1 MCFGYSVTKERLNWS
16 YNLPTGEEMK
26 KVKNIVIGGIQQKV
40 FNLVLVT
47 IVLMVAAYTAVI
59 LYQGRN
65 LELLTEETNLRQKE
79 AIAAISEETMSAV
92 VGESL
97 TVQTQMAAAL
107 VDDLFAGLSSTVQI
121 LSDSAAELLKT
132 PEIYSARPFSLPD
145 PATDGTVTMQLV
157 GETGRMPED
166 LAVTEKLG
174 LLANLSDLMVSLYRN
189 EGTSSVYIAVPEG
202 YMLCVDDKAGARVDS
217 QGNYLT
223 IPIRERPWYLG
234 AAQSDSLFFTDVL
247 QDTFTGEIGITCS
260 MPVRQ
265 NGRLVA
271 VVAADMFLNEMA
283 QAVESSGDA
292 VNYTCIINDK
302 GHVLFSPMN
311 QGTLSARAA
320 DSASDL
326 RFSEQEDLAAFIR
339 DALGGMTGIR
349 ELNLDGDLVYLS
361 GAPVETL
368 GWTVVSVVDK
378 AATERPTV
386 MMEQQV
392 DEVLA
397 DAAVSYN
404 QRLNRSKQTILIMLL
419 LILVLGCIAANRV
432 SRQIVRP
439 LDRMTSRVGSLSGED
454 LQFKMEPE
462 YRTGDEIEILAE
474 SFATLSARTLHYID
488 QVKQVTAEKERI
500 GAELNMATAI
510 QASQLPRLFPAFPNR
525 PEFDI
530 YATMDPAKEVG
541 GDFYDFFLVDDD
553 HIAMVLAD
561 VSGKGV
567 PAALFM
573 MVSRVLI
580 KSHLQSGESPAQV
593 LAAVNNQLCDGND
606 PGFFVTVWL
615 AVLEISTGRG
625 VAANAGHEHPALRRA
640 GGEYALVVYRHSPA
654 VAVMDGISFREH
666 SFELHPGDSV
676 FVFTDG
682 VSEATNAEEELFGTD
697 RMLDALNRQPDADP
711 MTILRNVKEDIDAFV
726 GDAEQFDDI
735 TMLCLKYVGPD
746 AVKAVRKQN
755 SLSDGS
761 DNGKG

>member
-1 MCFGYSVTKERLNWS
+1 
-16 YNLPTGEEMK
+16 MK

>member
-1 MCFGYSVTKERLNWS
+1 
-16 YNLPTGEEMK
+16 MK

-59 LYQGRN
+59 LYHSRN
-65 LELLTEETNLRQKE
+65 LTVLTEETNLRQKE
-79 AIAAISEETMSAV
+79 AIAAISEETMTAV
-92 VGESL
+92 VSESL
-97 TVQTQMAAAL
+97 TVQTEMAAAL

-121 LSDSAAELLKT
+121 LADSAEELLKN
-132 PEIYSARPFSLPD
+132 PEIHSARPFSLPD
-145 PATDGTVTMQLV
+145 PSTDGTITMQLV

-189 EGTSSVYIAVPEG
+189 GGTSSVYIAVPEG

-234 AAQSDSLFFTDVL
+234 AAQSESVFFTDVL
-247 QDTFTGEIGITCS
+247 QDTFTGEIGITCA

-265 NGRLVA
+265 NGHLVA

-311 QGTLSARAA
+311 QGTLRARAA
-320 DSASDL
+320 DDAEDL
-326 RFSEQEDLAAFIR
+326 RFSEQEDLAAFVQ
-339 DALGGMTGIR
+339 DALSGMTGIR
-349 ELNLDGDLVYLS
+349 ELNLDGDRVYLT

-386 MMEQQV
+386 MMDQQV

-397 DAAVSYN
+397 RAAEAYN
-404 QRLNRSKQTILIMLL
+404 QRLNHSKQTILIMLL

-439 LDRMTSRVGSLSGED
+439 LDRMTRRVGALGGND
-454 LQFKMEPE
+454 LQFMMEPE
-462 YRTGDEIEILAE
+462 YRTGDEIEVLAE
-474 SFATLSARTLHYID
+474 SFATLSARTLRYVD
-488 QVKQVTAEKERI
+488 EVQRVTAEKERI

-530 YATMDPAKEVG
+530 YASMDPAKEVG

-593 LAAVNNQLCDGND
+593 LAAVNSQLCDGND

-615 AVLEISTGRG
+615 AVLEISTGKG
-625 VAANAGHEHPALRRA
+625 VAANAGHEHPALRRCN
-640 GGEYALVVYRHSPA
+640 GEYALVVYRHSPA
-654 VAVMDGISFREH
+654 VAVMDGIAFREH

-676 FVFTDG
+676 FVYTDG
-682 VSEATNAEEELFGTD
+682 VSEATNAGEELYGTD

-711 MTILRNVKEDIDAFV
+711 MTVLRNVKEDIDAFV
-726 GDAEQFDDI
+726 GDAAQFDDI
-735 TMLCLKYVGPD
+735 TMLCLKYNGP
-746 AVKAVRKQN
+746 VQ
-755 SLSDGS
+755 
-761 DNGKG
+761 

>member
-1 MCFGYSVTKERLNWS
+1 
-16 YNLPTGEEMK
+16 MK

-247 QDTFTGEIGITCS
+247 QDTFTGEIGITCA

>member
-1 MCFGYSVTKERLNWS
+1 
-16 YNLPTGEEMK
+16 MK

-189 EGTSSVYIAVPEG
+189 EGTSSIYIAVPEG

-234 AAQSDSLFFTDVL
+234 AAQSESMFFTDVL
-247 QDTFTGEIGITCS
+247 QDTFTGEIGITCA

-326 RFSEQEDLAAFIR
+326 RVSEQEDLAAFIR

-378 AATERPTV
+378 AATERPAV
-386 MMEQQV
+386 MMENQV

-397 DAAVSYN
+397 GAAATYN

-439 LDRMTSRVGSLSGED
+439 LDRMTRRVGALSGED
-454 LQFKMEPE
+454 LQFKVEPE
-462 YRTGDEIEILAE
+462 YRTGDEIELLAE

-530 YATMDPAKEVG
+530 YASMDPAKEVG

-676 FVFTDG
+676 FVYTDG

-755 SLSDGS
+755 SLSDGF